1 MDSIKMNYS
10 RRDFMKSSVAL
21 ATGALI
27 APNAIASGK
36 PVAGYADIT
45 RSEKRPICVFTKSL
59 QYLSYEE
66 LAETLAGAGY
76 DGADLSVRPG
86 GHVIPENVKADLPK
100 VIKLLQQ
107 AGVSTP
113 MMVTAINDPD
123 DPFTETVIATAA
135 DVGIKY
141 YRMGYIDYDKS
152 KTIPQ
157 NIDNLKR
164 TFERLGKINRKYHIH
179 GEYQNHAGTRVGGP
193 VWDLYLLVKDLD
205 PQYIGIQ
212 YDIRHAVCE
221 GGESWP
227 LGLKLMAPWIKTFPL
242 KDFVWQRRLKR
253 WIPYNVPLGEGMVDF
268 DAFFQQYTA
277 LNLSGPFSIHLEY
290 DLGGAESGSRNP
302 KMSKDEIFK
311 YLKQDIDWLRNKLK
325 EYHIS

>member
-1 MDSIKMNYS
+1 MNYS

-21 ATGALI
+21 AAGAMV

-36 PVAGYADIT
+36 EIT
-45 RSEKRPICVFTKSL
+45 GNSELIRSVKRPVCVFTKSL
-59 QYLSYEE
+59 QYLTYEE
-66 LAETLAGAGY
+66 LAVTLAKAGY

-86 GHVIPENVKADLPK
+86 GHVIPENVKTDLPQAVK
-100 VIKLLQQ
+100 ILQQ
-107 AGVSTP
+107 AGISVP
-113 MMVTAINDPD
+113 MMVTVINDPND
-123 DPFTETVIATAA
+123 KFTETVIATAA
-135 DVGIKY
+135 DAGIKY
-141 YRMGYIDYDKS
+141 YRMGYIDYDRS
-152 KTIPQ
+152 KTLPQ
-157 NIDNLKR
+157 NLDNLKR
-164 TFERLGKINRKYHIH
+164 TFEQLEKINRKYQIH
-179 GEYQNHAGTRVGGP
+179 GEYQNHAGIRVGGP

-227 LGLKLMAPWIKTFPL
+227 LGLKLVAPWIGTFPL

-268 DAFFQQYTA
+268 NAFFRQYA
-277 LNLSGPFSIHLEY
+277 ELDLSGPFSIHLEY
-290 DLGGAESGSRNP
+290 ELGGAESGDRNP
-302 KMSKDEIFK
+302 KMSKNEIFK

-325 EYHIS
+325 EHNID